1 MIFKRIRSAKI
12 CLMRCEIDEEIIDIK
27 AFEEKKKN
35 TLHSS

>member
-1 MIFKRIRSAKI
+1 
-12 CLMRCEIDEEIIDIK
+12 MRCEIDEEIIDIK